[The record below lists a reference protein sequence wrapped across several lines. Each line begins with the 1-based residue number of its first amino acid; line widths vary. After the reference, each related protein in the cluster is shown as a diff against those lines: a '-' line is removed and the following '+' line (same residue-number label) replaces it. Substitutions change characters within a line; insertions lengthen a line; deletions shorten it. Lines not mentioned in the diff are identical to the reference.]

1 MKVYP
6 MNSQAT
12 IIPEFQEKY
21 VCRHQSWLGDPKAV
35 SNHYLEDPGLKDNPA
50 IERRRLNSLWKRF
63 EGVDWK
69 TTTSPSVLLGTCVI
83 GDYIF
88 AMDDL
93 CKQLVTDYGVSERSD
108 ALIVFISY

>member
-1 MKVYP
+1 
-6 MNSQAT
+6 
-12 IIPEFQEKY
+12 
-21 VCRHQSWLGDPKAV
+21 LGDPKAV

-50 IERRRLNSLWKRF
+50 IERRRLNSLWKRL

-69 TTTSPSVLLGTCVI
+69 TTKSPSVLLGTCVI

-88 AMDDL
+88 ATRLCWSGVDDL

-108 ALIVFISY
+108 TLIVFISY